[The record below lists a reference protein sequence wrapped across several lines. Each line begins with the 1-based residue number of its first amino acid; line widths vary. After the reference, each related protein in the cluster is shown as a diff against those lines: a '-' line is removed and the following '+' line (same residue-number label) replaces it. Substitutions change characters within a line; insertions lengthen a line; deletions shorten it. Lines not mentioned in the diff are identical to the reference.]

1 MEVRALLLHIDKLTD
16 IRITKVREN
25 LIRFYV
31 KDKKYIMF
39 ENYYEDLE
47 EDFASPQLG
56 LYEVTENGLIKIS
69 YSFLGIELNEFLR
82 DLSKRNPTHLVYSN
96 LDIEWFVK
104 RLVVNKFASYK
115 PFNDELKDLGY
126 LRLQIN
132 KEIKELEDL
141 LNKANNDFIKTPKR
155 GMKVLKGLEIQE
167 KIKKFGKYYIL

>member
-1 MEVRALLLHIDKLTD
+1 MLYIEKLTD
-16 IRITKVREN
+16 IRIVKVRKN

-47 EDFASPQLG
+47 WDFASPQLG
-56 LYEVTENGLIKIS
+56 LYEVTDNGLIKNG

-104 RLVVNKFASYK
+104 RLVVNKFASYR
-115 PFNDELKDLGY
+115 PFDDELKDLGY
-126 LRLQIN
+126 LRLQVN
-132 KEIKELEDL
+132 KEIKKLNDL
-141 LNKANNDFIKTPKR
+141 LNKANDDFNKTPKR
-155 GMKVLKGLEIQE
+155 GMKVLKGLETKK
-167 KIKKFGKYYIL
+167 KIGKYGRGMILGVKI

>member
-1 MEVRALLLHIDKLTD
+1 MLHIDKLTD

-69 YSFLGIELNEFLR
+69 YSFLGIELNFAGFKQAK
-82 DLSKRNPTHLVYSN
+82 SNPFS
-96 LDIEWFVK
+96 I
-104 RLVVNKFASYK
+104 
-115 PFNDELKDLGY
+115 
-126 LRLQIN
+126 
-132 KEIKELEDL
+132 
-141 LNKANNDFIKTPKR
+141 
-155 GMKVLKGLEIQE
+155 
-167 KIKKFGKYYIL
+167 